1 MAMREP
7 GGLTE
12 TDICNRA
19 IDLAGGQRQGIID
32 DSSEEG
38 RLCQLHFPFIRDKLL
53 YDHDWNFASTFEEL
67 AKQDQTPISDKWDY
81 AYDLH
86 SNIIRFRGFA
96 DSNPTYEIGYFEN
109 KKQLYTN
116 ENSPIEVRYTSNAV
130 ITTWSQGF
138 LEAMMYTLAAE
149 LSRTLME
156 TTQATQEL
164 ITMAEIR
171 KNEAMEGDA
180 FENSYTEAQV
190 TLLTDL
196 R

>member
-1 MAMREP
+1 
-7 GGLTE
+7 
-12 TDICNRA
+12 
-19 IDLAGGQRQGIID
+19 
-32 DSSEEG
+32 
-38 RLCQLHFPFIRDKLL
+38 
-53 YDHDWNFASTFEEL
+53 
-67 AKQDQTPISDKWDY
+67 
-81 AYDLH
+81 
-86 SNIIRFRGFA
+86 
-96 DSNPTYEIGYFEN
+96 
-109 KKQLYTN
+109 
-116 ENSPIEVRYTSNAV
+116 
-130 ITTWSQGF
+130 
-138 LEAMMYTLAAE
+138 MYTLAAE